1 MLRLVDVTSKTS
13 TEIQFRT
20 QEITTPDSVPYVLYD
35 TSTGASYLQG
45 LIEDYYGWRSLTT
58 LTSTGASDV
67 YFSINNA
74 NIYPSYT
81 DPLLDYTVLK
91 PSLIKVMSYQ
101 EYVVIQNVLTRLDL
115 VRRRYPNP
123 GFAVSTTNSVGQD
136 GTVSFAGGYE
146 KKLTI
151 GEIGQMMEGTIV
163 EINATSPMTYFWPQ
177 FMSKESDPFS
187 NPYGI
192 VQGLPYDMVELI
204 ILGTLIRALMAI
216 GILEVDISFSASES
230 GLQITFDRASQIKGW
245 RDALLTEYKETK
257 AVFKWNY
264 ANHYGV
270 GIGTTPWASQGLW
283 GTLLNNVTYGGS
295 LAYTSI
301 MGFAAKGNV
310 PL

>member
-1 MLRLVDVTSKTS
+1 MLRLVDVVSRTS
-13 TEIQFRT
+13 TGVQFRT
-20 QEITTPDSVPYVLYD
+20 QEISVSDSVPYIVYD
-35 TSTGASYLQG
+35 TSTGATYLQG

-67 YFSINNA
+67 YFSIDNT

-81 DPLLDYTVLK
+81 DPLLNYSVLK
-91 PSLIKVMSYQ
+91 PSLFKVMSYQ
-101 EYVVIQNVLTRLDL
+101 EYVIIQNVLTRLDL

-123 GFAVSTTNSVGQD
+123 GFAVDTTNSVGQN
-136 GTVSFAGGYE
+136 GTVSFAGGFE

-163 EINATSPMTYFWPQ
+163 EINASSPMTYFWPQ
-177 FMSKESDPFS
+177 YMSKDADPFT

-192 VQGLPYDMVELI
+192 VQGIPYDMIELI

-245 RDALLTEYKETK
+245 RDTLVTEYKETK
-257 AVFKWNY
+257 SQFKWNY
-264 ANHYGV
+264 ANHAGV
-270 GIGTTPWASQGLW
+270 GIGTTPWSAMGLW
-283 GTLLNNVTYGGS
+283 GTLLNNATAGGN
-295 LAYTSI
+295 LAYTTI
-301 MGFAAKGNV
+301 MGFGAKGNV

>member
-1 MLRLVDVTSKTS
+1 MLRLVDVISKTS

-35 TSTGASYLQG
+35 TSTGASYQQG

-81 DPLLDYTVLK
+81 DPLLNYTVLK

-101 EYVVIQNVLTRLDL
+101 EYVIMQNVLTRLDL

-177 FMSKESDPFS
+177 YMSKESDPFI

-204 ILGTLIRALMAI
+204 TLGTLIRALMAL

-257 AVFKWNY
+257 SVFKWNY

-270 GIGTTPWASQGLW
+270 GVGTLPFSAYGLW
-283 GTLLNNVTYGGS
+283 GTLVNNATSGGQ
-295 LAYTSI
+295 LAYSTLLGI
-301 MGFAAKGNV
+301 GGRGNI